1 MDRRLSSTT
10 GYRSDVQGL
19 RALAV
24 LLVVVFHADPRWIPG
39 GFVGVDV
46 FFVISGY
53 LITRLLAR
61 EVEMTGR
68 LDFRAFYARRAAR
81 LLPASLLVL
90 LSVMVLSLLLL
101 SPAEQKDAAKA
112 GLATA
117 AYLSNFHFI
126 REAQDYF
133 AASSADN
140 PLLHTWSL
148 AVEEQF
154 YLVWPLL
161 IFGGLRLFGARRLP
175 LVLGVAGLASFA
187 LCLLLMRHH
196 QTWAFFASPPRAWE
210 FAVGGLAGFAA
221 PPKPLWTRRFIT
233 WLGLAGIAGSAIL
246 LTEAAPFPG
255 VLALPATLGTAA
267 ILLTG
272 GQGLGRAFQAPGVQ
286 WIGNVS
292 YSWYLWHWPVFVFA
306 RLAGVPQSAPVLAGL
321 ILVSLALAGVTYW
334 MVENPA
340 RRLGWVRSRPGRTV
354 LAGLAVSLAGA
365 GCTVGTYAASEV
377 SANSP
382 AQRRITQAVEAR
394 AVSSGADCN
403 PAPADATVK
412 TCTFGDPRGAKTV
425 VLFGDSHANIWSSD
439 IDAAARRHGW
449 KLVTVLKPSCP
460 AASVSAIYYVKLKRR
475 LTECVAWRKEAI
487 REIIALRPDAV
498 IIASAEFYL
507 RPTQAGAIPV
517 SVAEWR
523 AGLNKTVQS
532 FDAANVRSILVRDV
546 PAPGYDVPTCLSR
559 AATRGLGQASCP
571 VDPRQAINADAVL
584 AEVEAVKVARRAAR
598 LDLTDQFCTDGRCDV
613 VRDGVVMYRDDNHA
627 SVAYANAIQ
636 PVLETRLKALVD
648 EGA

>member
-1 MDRRLSSTT
+1 MDRQLSSAA

-53 LITRLLAR
+53 LITRLIVR
-61 EVEMTGR
+61 EVEAKGR

-90 LSVMVLSLLLL
+90 LSVMIASLLLL
-101 SPAEQKDAAKA
+101 SPSEQKDTAKA

-133 AASSADN
+133 AASSANN

-161 IFGGLRLFGARRLP
+161 IVAGLRLFGARRLP
-175 LVLGVAGLASFA
+175 VVLGVAGAASFG
-187 LCLLLMRHH
+187 LCLLLMREH

-210 FAVGGLAGFAA
+210 FAVGGIAGFAS
-221 PPKPLWTRRFIT
+221 PSRSVWVGRFAS
-233 WLGLAGIAGSAIL
+233 WLGFAGIAGSAVL

-267 ILLTG
+267 ILLAE
-272 GQGLGRAFQAPGVQ
+272 GQGLGAISKAPGVQ
-286 WIGNVS
+286 WLGNVS

-306 RLAGVPQSAPVLAGL
+306 RLAGAPETALVLAGL
-321 ILVSLALAGVTYW
+321 ILLSLALASLTYW
-334 MVENPA
+334 LVENPA
-340 RRLGWVRSRPGRTV
+340 RRLAWVRSRPGRTV
-354 LAGLAVSLAGA
+354 VAGLGVSVMAA

-382 AQRRITQAVEAR
+382 AQRRITRAVEAR
-394 AVSSGADCN
+394 AVASRPECN
-403 PAPADATVK
+403 PAPDDATVK
-412 TCTFGDPRGAKTV
+412 TCVFGDPRGARTL
-425 VLFGDSHANIWSSD
+425 VLFGDSHANMWSTSV
-439 IDAAARRHGW
+439 DAAARRNGW
-449 KLVTVLKPSCP
+449 KLVTFLKPSCP
-460 AASVSAIYYVKLKRR
+460 AATIPATYYVKLKRPLR
-475 LTECVAWRKEAI
+475 ECVAWRAEAI
-487 REIIALRPDAV
+487 RRIIALRPDAV
-498 IIASAEFYL
+498 VIASAEFYL
-507 RPTQAGAIPV
+507 RPTQAGAVPV
-517 SVAEWR
+517 PVAQWR
-523 AGLNKTVQS
+523 AGLQKTVQS
-532 FDAANVRSILVRDV
+532 FDAAGIEAILVRDV

-559 AATRGLGQASCP
+559 AVTRGLADAACP
-571 VDPRQAINADAVL
+571 VDAERAINADAVR
-584 AEVEAVKVARRAAR
+584 AEADAVQAARHATR
-598 LDLTDQFCTDGRCDV
+598 LDLTDQFCTEGRCDV
-613 VRDGVVMYRDDNHA
+613 VRRGIVMYRDDNHMSA
-627 SVAYANAIQ
+627 TYAQAIE
-636 PVLETRLKALVD
+636 PAMEARLKALMN
-648 EGA
+648 